1 MKPADRQMHTGFTL
15 IEVMI
20 VVAVIAILAGIA
32 YPSYDQ
38 YVTKTRRAAAAAC
51 VQEGAQFMER
61 YRTTKMTYAGG
72 APPACS
78 SDISAH
84 YTVGLASAATAAGF
98 TIQAVPQGAQA
109 TKDTKCGTLRIDQ
122 RGTRSVLGTGGTVAE
137 CW

>member
-1 MKPADRQMHTGFTL
+1 MKPADRQIQTGFTL
-15 IEVMI
+15 IELMI
-20 VVAVIAILAGIA
+20 AVAILAILAGIA
-32 YPSYDQ
+32 LPSYSQ
-38 YVTKTRRAAAAAC
+38 YVIKTRRAAAAAC

-61 YRTTKMTYAGG
+61 YRTTNMTYAGG

-84 YTVGLASAATAAGF
+84 YTVGLSGAATAAAF

-109 TKDTKCGTLRIDQ
+109 TKDTKCATLSIDQ
-122 RGTRSVLGTGGTVAE
+122 RGTRSVSGTGGTVAD